1 MDARNLTINQ
11 LAQAIEKSPHIL
23 RNPIIFNDHKM
34 VTGFDQE
41 KMGVFI
47 SKHQRRLEQ
56 VCRCE
61 IMNKAGFLYIPL
73 PEAYYV

>member
-41 KMGVFI
+41 KMGF
-47 SKHQRRLEQ
+47 SSLST
-56 VCRCE
+56 
-61 IMNKAGFLYIPL
+61 NADLN
-73 PEAYYV
+73 